1 MKKFLAAAILMFAAA
16 CSVEE
21 PPETASGETDA
32 ATATPPAVEQE
43 AGQPAPE
50 QAVESDADTAAQL
63 AEAANEAETAG
74 LPDETTAETEIEL
87 DEPPVETPAESE
99 PFKQGIH
106 YQLLTAAQPTGSEP
120 GRVEVLEV
128 FWYGCPHC
136 YTLEPHIKAWVSE
149 GIPAQAEFRRLPAA
163 LNPSWQILARA
174 YYTAEALGILEQV
187 HSDIF
192 REFHVNK
199 NPLNTPESLAEFF
212 GRYGVSEADFADAFN
227 SFAVQTKLRRSDAL
241 VRRYRITGV
250 PTFVVNG
257 KYVTSAS
264 EAGSIPA
271 LFAVVNFLVEKELNR
286 R

>member
-1 MKKFLAAAILMFAAA
+1 MRNYLAAVLLLLAAA

-21 PPETASGETDA
+21 PPPAANDETESAPAAPAIEQAADPDGE
-32 ATATPPAVEQE
+32 
-43 AGQPAPE
+43 GQPA
-50 QAVESDADTAAQL
+50 ESDAETAAQL
-63 AEAANEAETAG
+63 AEAAIEAETAG
-74 LPDETTAETEIEL
+74 LPDESSAETQIEL
-87 DEPPVETPAESE
+87 EEPPVETPAESE
-99 PFKQGIH
+99 RFKQGIH
-106 YQLLTAAQPTGSEP
+106 YQLLTAAQPTSSEP

-136 YTLEPHIKAWVSE
+136 YTLEPHIKAWLAD
-149 GIPAQAEFRRLPAA
+149 GIPPEADFRRLPAA

-174 YYTAEALGILEQV
+174 YYTAEALGILDRA

-199 NPLNTPESLAEFF
+199 NPLNTPDSLAEFF
-212 GRYGVSEADFADAFN
+212 ERYGVSEAEFADAFN

-264 EAGSIPA
+264 EAGSVPA
-271 LFAVVNFLVEKELNR
+271 LFEVVNFLVGKEVNR

>member
-1 MKKFLAAAILMFAAA
+1 MRTCLAAGLLLVAAA
-16 CSVEE
+16 CSQEE
-21 PPETASGETDA
+21 PPPAANGEAETAPA
-32 ATATPPAVEQE
+32 APALEQE
-43 AGQPAPE
+43 ADRADQGQPA
-50 QAVESDADTAAQL
+50 ESGTDTDAQL
-63 AEAANEAETAG
+63 AEAAIEAETAG
-74 LPDETTAETEIEL
+74 LPDESTDETQIEL
-87 DEPPVETPAESE
+87 DEAPAEAPDESE

-106 YQLLTAAQPTGSEP
+106 YQLLTAAQPTSSEP

-136 YTLEPHIKAWVSE
+136 YTLEPHIKAWVAD
-149 GIPAQAEFRRLPAA
+149 GIPPEADFRRLPAA

-174 YYTAEALGILEQV
+174 YYTAEALGILEQA

-212 GRYGVSEADFADAFN
+212 GRYGISEADFADAFN

-250 PTFVVNG
+250 PAFVVNG

-271 LFAVVNFLVEKELNR
+271 LFEVVNFLVGKEVNHR
-286 R
+286 